1 MTFFEVKSIART
13 VIDVYGLNTN
23 IDWLIDLIL
32 REFNPEDPLEVR
44 RAVLEAKHEWTTV
57 HVWIPTAV
65 VQ

>member
-1 MTFFEVKSIART
+1 MNFSEIKSISRT

-32 REFNPEDPLEVR
+32 REFSPEDPLEVR